1 MEKLYVDHLECPKCL
16 SKACVPCI
24 RAICESMK
32 INNDHESDPW
42 YLTVTELMQGNQQLP
57 SFIGHCCELKT
68 TIDKHTKDGDSKG
81 NKCEKDSLRLKYDGY
96 LHIPAIQVMIPPSVN
111 GLHRCSWELKTTIDK
126 HTKDGDSK
134 GNKCEKDSLRLK
146 YDGYLHIPAI
156 QVMIPPSVN
165 GYIDVHGQ
173 GREGSVELPG
183 LLHGVINRENASRS
197 HLQCHG
203 RYNIVPKYNKAV
215 WQ

>member
-57 SFIGHCCELKT
+57 SFIGHCCELK
-68 TIDKHTKDGDSKG
+68 I
-81 NKCEKDSLRLKYDGY
+81 
-96 LHIPAIQVMIPPSVN
+96 
-111 GLHRCSWELKTTIDK
+111 TIDK